1 MNEKIES
8 GPAEIVASG
17 TVFAFSGSPITI
29 TFGSPTETLKLI
41 FEFKDEEGKEDL
53 RVEATVV
60 DTQTLKLTL
69 INFKNPLGS
78 GTTKPKPF
86 GSLDGRRLYVHYR
99 VYSLSD
105 AADKMLH
112 FNIYKAEEVSK
123 NG

>member
-1 MNEKIES
+1 MIKKIES
-8 GPAEIVASG
+8 GSAELIASDN
-17 TVFAFSGSPITI
+17 VISFSGNPITI
-29 TFGSPTETLKLI
+29 TFGSPDETLQII

-53 RVEATVV
+53 RIEANAI
-60 DTQTLKLTL
+60 DPKTLKVTL

-78 GTTKPKPF
+78 GSTKPVAI

-105 AADKMLH
+105 TADKILH